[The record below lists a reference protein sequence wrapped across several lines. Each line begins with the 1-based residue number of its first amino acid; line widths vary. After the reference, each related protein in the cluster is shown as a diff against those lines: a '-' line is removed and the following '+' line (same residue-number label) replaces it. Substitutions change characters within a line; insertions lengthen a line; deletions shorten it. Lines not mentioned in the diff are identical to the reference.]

1 LGSTGTRDG
10 TPPYLSPYFKTKAAM
25 DAIVVSYAAELNRWG
40 IETFIIALGALTSDK
55 NTLLTRALETR
66 FGDLSAQ

>member
-1 LGSTGTRDG
+1 
-10 TPPYLSPYFKTKAAM
+10 M